1 MGDDLLRYWAPLHG
15 PERPRGQVNSKDGEK
30 GYRTGER
37 FHREQLIWLGE
48 ERGCGAHHSFCIF
61 EMEGRTLELY
71 RIKFS
76 YADFRQLPEQEQLF
90 AVQLAQIAND
100 LRHVFAWLS

>member
-1 MGDDLLRYWAPLHG
+1 
-15 PERPRGQVNSKDGEK
+15 
-30 GYRTGER
+30 
-37 FHREQLIWLGE
+37 
-48 ERGCGAHHSFCIF
+48 
-61 EMEGRTLELY
+61 MEDRTLELY